1 MESSSLCILG
11 ISSFLVLIWLLSL
24 WGFGACRDPHDKPRF
39 IENGFRKRTYC
50 VFGGENLTGSSLRKF
65 PHLPC
70 VVTYSYFEVSR
81 FSLFVW
87 LVLVVILP
95 TKLVSPHS
103 EFICKSYGGFSSDFR
118 FCLLS
123 DLVRPQAVLS
133 GPNPE
138 VGRNPATYSS
148 FRMPSGMTVK
158 TFGLLSDLVRPQ
170 AVLSG
175 PNPEVGRNPAISGRI
190 PR

>member
-1 MESSSLCILG
+1 MTSQGSSKTDFVS
-11 ISSFLVLIWLLSL
+11 
-24 WGFGACRDPHDKPRF
+24 K
-39 IENGFRKRTYC
+39 TYC
-50 VFGGENLTGSSLRKF
+50 VFGSENLIGSSLRKV

-70 VVTYSYFEVSR
+70 VVTLSYFEVSR

-118 FCLLS
+118 FCVLS

-158 TFGLLSDLVRPQ
+158 TFGSLSDVIRPFPDVFRDDRENSRF
-170 AVLSG
+170 AVGLLQTQSGGRIWSGISG
-175 PNPEVGRNPAISGRI
+175 PGPT
-190 PR
+190 